1 MKNSILNYK
10 TWLIII
16 SLFSIQ
22 SIILTTPINAKK
34 IPNGISILLDG
45 DFPDP
50 TIVKDGDNYYMT
62 TSFGGFP
69 SLMIWQSNDLLHW
82 KRLDYALKTPV
93 AGAVWA
99 PELIKHNGT
108 FYLYFPAGGHIY
120 VMTAT
125 NPAGPWSN
133 PQIIKGVSGIDPG
146 HLVDKNGNRYLY
158 IDNGRVVQLSSDGL
172 SISGKE
178 TKVYDGW
185 KFSNNYG
192 VECFC
197 LESPKILYRSGYYYI
212 ISAQG
217 GTGGPATSHMASV
230 ARSNLFSI

>member
-82 KRLDYALKTPV
+82 KRL
-93 AGAVWA
+93 
-99 PELIKHNGT
+99 
-108 FYLYFPAGGHIY
+108 
-120 VMTAT
+120 VM
-125 NPAGPWSN
+125 
-133 PQIIKGVSGIDPG
+133 
-146 HLVDKNGNRYLY
+146 H
-158 IDNGRVVQLSSDGL
+158 
-172 SISGKE
+172 
-178 TKVYDGW
+178 
-185 KFSNNYG
+185 
-192 VECFC
+192 
-197 LESPKILYRSGYYYI
+197 
-212 ISAQG
+212 
-217 GTGGPATSHMASV
+217 
-230 ARSNLFSI
+230 